1 MSFRILEKAETD
13 LSISELELSSGDA
26 LGLNSGFKFANSSSI
41 RDKNR

>member
-26 LGLNSGFKFANSSSI
+26 LGLKFANTSI
-41 RDKNR
+41 RDRNR